1 MPKYVEGAELTQ
13 EGMHAIFARMG
24 HPEIKSGTIYNG
36 VPTVD
41 KEALDKQGFMPV
53 LTGVGPKRDSGHWIM
68 LIKGSGNQYH
78 LYDPMGKTSG
88 ESYQD
93 ILTTQLPEGSTLSVI
108 PNDPGLNRGL
118 CGYWVA
124 SVGLKARSELHK
136 DNPPNLE
143 TLGQITTDA
152 MKDELTD
159 NGYLKITGWLKAVA
173 DKFPAG
179 GPQPD
184 AKALRQATEKDLHI
198 DIPSVFPPVKD
209 TTSKETSVKLTGI
222 TSKSLPDMQGFSLY
236 TDPTVRQAIE
246 FANKNYLSQPYEKG
260 RMESEPSY
268 PGGIRVNR
276 GNHGLAH
283 TLRTMAYAEVIVEEA
298 RKAVLRGEKLRVF
311 PDGRTLADVTANDLK
326 KIMIAQ
332 SFFVAGRL
340 GEESDSENYKHY
352 HKLSREAFMK
362 FVTEN
367 KSTLI
372 PDVFKDDKE
381 VEHYANIVEDVKTVD
396 GKNMWG
402 ATPEHMLVNQCHMV
416 DLTRCKVPPEPALES
431 FYKILAEK
439 VGQKGAEAVFAIQRE
454 FFRATGE
461 MIQGNDPHSKEEYEI
476 PYSTDRYLM
485 ENDQPVRLPIP
496 KDSKAT
502 EGELKR
508 VDKNKYELK
517 PGQRF
522 MTVEDYYKLP
532 DVRRNYPGH
541 STTLENPYAKL
552 SVMEAQEALSSKN
565 RGLCE
570 TNVEHC
576 LKQLEKTHHKAKIDP
591 IKGAVQPSE
600 KITRREPN
608 VDEIAAAG
616 IIREILA
623 NPDSIQDDH
632 VLINGQKLE
641 EQFFRDLLAKCDM
654 AIVGSLL
661 NDKDI
666 SNIDKLM
673 EHEKN
678 TEFHETGE
686 EPVSRRAIGKEWSE
700 NYRVDEQNIRKTP
713 EHSIKM
719 ALIHMMQDGSWYYRR
734 LNAVAQG
741 RDTGSSFKEV
751 LISALMIPSTF
762 KALSDIQEPEFGKK
776 ISQTHPTKI
785 HKGLMNL
792 PPDITQNIL
801 NQSEAIIANT
811 TIGLFSDPSAKT
823 YQQIKINQFSH
834 LLARTCSSTTIDQN
848 AGTFFTN
855 GVDNE
860 NNIRL
865 DIEDPDGLLNAKR
878 VGGIGVGG
886 ENEYSVYLPDDVA
899 LIPIAVNKGNP
910 NVISLVA
917 VKSPDFIPRHESGY
931 AVEPFIK
938 MQKEKVTQALDAIEK
953 EKGTY
958 NIDEQLKNLRTEM
971 VRQAK
976 LPLREGIFDR
986 ISHRLSL
993 ETSDN
998 KISPERRDFL
1008 NQHVIPV
1015 LQECHIALRTNDM
1028 EMMQKAL
1035 AKFPTDKQWSA
1046 FKSGEAVRAKAQ
1058 IDVLKQ
1064 QIEKRIMLQSQI
1076 IPALTECSEALDK
1089 QNPTEALQ
1097 ALNKLPTEKE
1107 IAKAKGIGQELR
1119 GQITGVKQ
1127 ELTGNLE
1134 SLQRA
1139 TTTPVVQDAEKMRV
1153 RYEALVTD
1161 VTKRVTDFE
1170 KIKPTNLESY
1180 NKAIADL
1187 NNIQQELNLLRNEKI
1202 RMHTDKDKAVD
1213 FSDIEA
1219 LEKRLQDTQPKLYPT
1234 LVEEVTKGIKDLEKL
1249 PEKITFDDV
1258 KSITSKINGYLETL
1272 EFIRNERIKKHGD
1285 STELLD
1291 MSDLDKLKN
1300 QLQGVSQSLAQILLN
1315 GAKNSLDKIKDP
1327 ATLEKEAPYIKRC
1340 LDHFAELEKTLDS
1353 SVKAMK
1359 QKEDFNTYKNS
1370 LTDKQEKAYPEML
1383 QLQYKSEAL
1392 ITQLRNL
1399 CNIHHDNLAKTRE
1412 ELQQQLNKTGG
1423 ILDGFFS
1430 KTTTAISQ
1438 AETKKEKELAR
1449 FKTELNNDKSDINQ
1463 LIQFLAKKNP
1473 SELEENLGITKEN
1486 AEQLRGLL
1494 KQLDAKATPI
1504 DKLQENARLID
1515 EVSAKMG
1522 SKPVSPELVSA
1533 KKAREHYQFLLY
1545 GTTQKIGDLE
1555 KIKPLN
1561 PDSYKKAM
1569 SDLNNMQ
1576 EALKFLRSEKSR
1588 IHDDKEKAVEF
1599 SDIEALEKRVQNA
1612 QPKLLTALLE
1622 QTTRD
1627 ITALV
1632 KIPRKL
1638 TFEDIKS
1645 MTSKLNSYLET
1656 LEFIRNERIKN
1667 HGESLEPL
1675 NMSDLDGLK
1684 GQLQT
1689 FNQNLTDTILRS
1701 TKDALTRINDRANFE
1716 EGEPYVKA
1724 CLRFLTELEKTLDSS
1739 VKSMKQ
1745 KEDIS
1750 ACRNSLVDKQEKA
1763 NSGMLDL
1770 QSRSEALITQLRD
1783 ICKIH
1788 HGNLAEARR
1797 TKLHLLNNQEGG
1809 LLGGLWSVTN
1819 KLGVTTDTVGIER
1832 MQIKMK
1838 EQALARFKTEL
1849 NNDQY
1854 DTNQVIDFLAKKKP
1868 SELEEGLGISKENAE
1883 ELHGLLSKLTSK
1895 MTSKIEIEEN
1905 TRLIG
1910 EISTKIGTE
1919 PVKLESTHT
1928 VDEDEHDTYRR
1939 ESGYF

>member
-1 MPKYVEGAELTQ
+1 
-13 EGMHAIFARMG
+13 
-24 HPEIKSGTIYNG
+24 
-36 VPTVD
+36 
-41 KEALDKQGFMPV
+41 
-53 LTGVGPKRDSGHWIM
+53 
-68 LIKGSGNQYH
+68 
-78 LYDPMGKTSG
+78 
-88 ESYQD
+88 
-93 ILTTQLPEGSTLSVI
+93 
-108 PNDPGLNRGL
+108 
-118 CGYWVA
+118 
-124 SVGLKARSELHK
+124 
-136 DNPPNLE
+136 
-143 TLGQITTDA
+143 
-152 MKDELTD
+152 
-159 NGYLKITGWLKAVA
+159 
-173 DKFPAG
+173 
-179 GPQPD
+179 
-184 AKALRQATEKDLHI
+184 
-198 DIPSVFPPVKD
+198 
-209 TTSKETSVKLTGI
+209 
-222 TSKSLPDMQGFSLY
+222 
-236 TDPTVRQAIE
+236 
-246 FANKNYLSQPYEKG
+246 
-260 RMESEPSY
+260 
-268 PGGIRVNR
+268 
-276 GNHGLAH
+276 
-283 TLRTMAYAEVIVEEA
+283 
-298 RKAVLRGEKLRVF
+298 
-311 PDGRTLADVTANDLK
+311 
-326 KIMIAQ
+326 
-332 SFFVAGRL
+332 
-340 GEESDSENYKHY
+340 
-352 HKLSREAFMK
+352 
-362 FVTEN
+362 
-367 KSTLI
+367 
-372 PDVFKDDKE
+372 
-381 VEHYANIVEDVKTVD
+381 
-396 GKNMWG
+396 
-402 ATPEHMLVNQCHMV
+402 
-416 DLTRCKVPPEPALES
+416 
-431 FYKILAEK
+431 
-439 VGQKGAEAVFAIQRE
+439 
-454 FFRATGE
+454 
-461 MIQGNDPHSKEEYEI
+461 
-476 PYSTDRYLM
+476 
-485 ENDQPVRLPIP
+485 
-496 KDSKAT
+496 
-502 EGELKR
+502 
-508 VDKNKYELK
+508 
-517 PGQRF
+517 
-522 MTVEDYYKLP
+522 
-532 DVRRNYPGH
+532 
-541 STTLENPYAKL
+541 
-552 SVMEAQEALSSKN
+552 
-565 RGLCE
+565 
-570 TNVEHC
+570 
-576 LKQLEKTHHKAKIDP
+576 
-591 IKGAVQPSE
+591 
-600 KITRREPN
+600 
-608 VDEIAAAG
+608 
-616 IIREILA
+616 
-623 NPDSIQDDH
+623 
-632 VLINGQKLE
+632 
-641 EQFFRDLLAKCDM
+641 
-654 AIVGSLL
+654 
-661 NDKDI
+661 
-666 SNIDKLM
+666 
-673 EHEKN
+673 
-678 TEFHETGE
+678 
-686 EPVSRRAIGKEWSE
+686 
-700 NYRVDEQNIRKTP
+700 
-713 EHSIKM
+713 
-719 ALIHMMQDGSWYYRR
+719 
-734 LNAVAQG
+734 
-741 RDTGSSFKEV
+741 
-751 LISALMIPSTF
+751 
-762 KALSDIQEPEFGKK
+762 
-776 ISQTHPTKI
+776 
-785 HKGLMNL
+785 
-792 PPDITQNIL
+792 
-801 NQSEAIIANT
+801 
-811 TIGLFSDPSAKT
+811 
-823 YQQIKINQFSH
+823 
-834 LLARTCSSTTIDQN
+834 
-848 AGTFFTN
+848 
-855 GVDNE
+855 
-860 NNIRL
+860 
-865 DIEDPDGLLNAKR
+865 
-878 VGGIGVGG
+878 
-886 ENEYSVYLPDDVA
+886 
-899 LIPIAVNKGNP
+899 
-910 NVISLVA
+910 
-917 VKSPDFIPRHESGY
+917 
-931 AVEPFIK
+931 
-938 MQKEKVTQALDAIEK
+938 
-953 EKGTY
+953 
-958 NIDEQLKNLRTEM
+958 
-971 VRQAK
+971 
-976 LPLREGIFDR
+976 
-986 ISHRLSL
+986 
-993 ETSDN
+993 
-998 KISPERRDFL
+998 
-1008 NQHVIPV
+1008 
-1015 LQECHIALRTNDM
+1015 
-1028 EMMQKAL
+1028 
-1035 AKFPTDKQWSA
+1035 
-1046 FKSGEAVRAKAQ
+1046 
-1058 IDVLKQ
+1058 
-1064 QIEKRIMLQSQI
+1064 
-1076 IPALTECSEALDK
+1076 
-1089 QNPTEALQ
+1089 
-1097 ALNKLPTEKE
+1097 
-1107 IAKAKGIGQELR
+1107 
-1119 GQITGVKQ
+1119 
-1127 ELTGNLE
+1127 
-1134 SLQRA
+1134 
-1139 TTTPVVQDAEKMRV
+1139 
-1153 RYEALVTD
+1153 
-1161 VTKRVTDFE
+1161 
-1170 KIKPTNLESY
+1170 NLESY

>member
-1 MPKYVEGAELTQ
+1 
-13 EGMHAIFARMG
+13 
-24 HPEIKSGTIYNG
+24 
-36 VPTVD
+36 
-41 KEALDKQGFMPV
+41 
-53 LTGVGPKRDSGHWIM
+53 
-68 LIKGSGNQYH
+68 
-78 LYDPMGKTSG
+78 
-88 ESYQD
+88 
-93 ILTTQLPEGSTLSVI
+93 
-108 PNDPGLNRGL
+108 
-118 CGYWVA
+118 
-124 SVGLKARSELHK
+124 
-136 DNPPNLE
+136 
-143 TLGQITTDA
+143 
-152 MKDELTD
+152 
-159 NGYLKITGWLKAVA
+159 
-173 DKFPAG
+173 
-179 GPQPD
+179 
-184 AKALRQATEKDLHI
+184 
-198 DIPSVFPPVKD
+198 
-209 TTSKETSVKLTGI
+209 
-222 TSKSLPDMQGFSLY
+222 
-236 TDPTVRQAIE
+236 
-246 FANKNYLSQPYEKG
+246 
-260 RMESEPSY
+260 
-268 PGGIRVNR
+268 
-276 GNHGLAH
+276 
-283 TLRTMAYAEVIVEEA
+283 
-298 RKAVLRGEKLRVF
+298 
-311 PDGRTLADVTANDLK
+311 
-326 KIMIAQ
+326 
-332 SFFVAGRL
+332 
-340 GEESDSENYKHY
+340 
-352 HKLSREAFMK
+352 
-362 FVTEN
+362 
-367 KSTLI
+367 
-372 PDVFKDDKE
+372 
-381 VEHYANIVEDVKTVD
+381 
-396 GKNMWG
+396 
-402 ATPEHMLVNQCHMV
+402 
-416 DLTRCKVPPEPALES
+416 
-431 FYKILAEK
+431 
-439 VGQKGAEAVFAIQRE
+439 
-454 FFRATGE
+454 
-461 MIQGNDPHSKEEYEI
+461 
-476 PYSTDRYLM
+476 
-485 ENDQPVRLPIP
+485 
-496 KDSKAT
+496 
-502 EGELKR
+502 
-508 VDKNKYELK
+508 
-517 PGQRF
+517 
-522 MTVEDYYKLP
+522 
-532 DVRRNYPGH
+532 
-541 STTLENPYAKL
+541 
-552 SVMEAQEALSSKN
+552 
-565 RGLCE
+565 
-570 TNVEHC
+570 
-576 LKQLEKTHHKAKIDP
+576 
-591 IKGAVQPSE
+591 
-600 KITRREPN
+600 
-608 VDEIAAAG
+608 
-616 IIREILA
+616 
-623 NPDSIQDDH
+623 
-632 VLINGQKLE
+632 
-641 EQFFRDLLAKCDM
+641 
-654 AIVGSLL
+654 
-661 NDKDI
+661 
-666 SNIDKLM
+666 
-673 EHEKN
+673 
-678 TEFHETGE
+678 
-686 EPVSRRAIGKEWSE
+686 
-700 NYRVDEQNIRKTP
+700 
-713 EHSIKM
+713 
-719 ALIHMMQDGSWYYRR
+719 
-734 LNAVAQG
+734 
-741 RDTGSSFKEV
+741 
-751 LISALMIPSTF
+751 
-762 KALSDIQEPEFGKK
+762 
-776 ISQTHPTKI
+776 
-785 HKGLMNL
+785 
-792 PPDITQNIL
+792 
-801 NQSEAIIANT
+801 
-811 TIGLFSDPSAKT
+811 
-823 YQQIKINQFSH
+823 
-834 LLARTCSSTTIDQN
+834 
-848 AGTFFTN
+848 
-855 GVDNE
+855 
-860 NNIRL
+860 
-865 DIEDPDGLLNAKR
+865 
-878 VGGIGVGG
+878 
-886 ENEYSVYLPDDVA
+886 
-899 LIPIAVNKGNP
+899 
-910 NVISLVA
+910 
-917 VKSPDFIPRHESGY
+917 
-931 AVEPFIK
+931 
-938 MQKEKVTQALDAIEK
+938 
-953 EKGTY
+953 
-958 NIDEQLKNLRTEM
+958 
-971 VRQAK
+971 
-976 LPLREGIFDR
+976 
-986 ISHRLSL
+986 
-993 ETSDN
+993 
-998 KISPERRDFL
+998 
-1008 NQHVIPV
+1008 
-1015 LQECHIALRTNDM
+1015 
-1028 EMMQKAL
+1028 
-1035 AKFPTDKQWSA
+1035 
-1046 FKSGEAVRAKAQ
+1046 
-1058 IDVLKQ
+1058 
-1064 QIEKRIMLQSQI
+1064 
-1076 IPALTECSEALDK
+1076 
-1089 QNPTEALQ
+1089 
-1097 ALNKLPTEKE
+1097 
-1107 IAKAKGIGQELR
+1107 
-1119 GQITGVKQ
+1119 
-1127 ELTGNLE
+1127 
-1134 SLQRA
+1134 
-1139 TTTPVVQDAEKMRV
+1139 
-1153 RYEALVTD
+1153 
-1161 VTKRVTDFE
+1161 
-1170 KIKPTNLESY
+1170 
-1180 NKAIADL
+1180 
-1187 NNIQQELNLLRNEKI
+1187 
-1202 RMHTDKDKAVD
+1202 DKDKAVD

>member
-1 MPKYVEGAELTQ
+1 
-13 EGMHAIFARMG
+13 
-24 HPEIKSGTIYNG
+24 
-36 VPTVD
+36 
-41 KEALDKQGFMPV
+41 
-53 LTGVGPKRDSGHWIM
+53 
-68 LIKGSGNQYH
+68 
-78 LYDPMGKTSG
+78 
-88 ESYQD
+88 
-93 ILTTQLPEGSTLSVI
+93 
-108 PNDPGLNRGL
+108 
-118 CGYWVA
+118 
-124 SVGLKARSELHK
+124 
-136 DNPPNLE
+136 
-143 TLGQITTDA
+143 
-152 MKDELTD
+152 
-159 NGYLKITGWLKAVA
+159 
-173 DKFPAG
+173 
-179 GPQPD
+179 
-184 AKALRQATEKDLHI
+184 
-198 DIPSVFPPVKD
+198 
-209 TTSKETSVKLTGI
+209 
-222 TSKSLPDMQGFSLY
+222 
-236 TDPTVRQAIE
+236 
-246 FANKNYLSQPYEKG
+246 
-260 RMESEPSY
+260 
-268 PGGIRVNR
+268 
-276 GNHGLAH
+276 
-283 TLRTMAYAEVIVEEA
+283 
-298 RKAVLRGEKLRVF
+298 
-311 PDGRTLADVTANDLK
+311 
-326 KIMIAQ
+326 
-332 SFFVAGRL
+332 
-340 GEESDSENYKHY
+340 
-352 HKLSREAFMK
+352 
-362 FVTEN
+362 
-367 KSTLI
+367 
-372 PDVFKDDKE
+372 
-381 VEHYANIVEDVKTVD
+381 
-396 GKNMWG
+396 
-402 ATPEHMLVNQCHMV
+402 
-416 DLTRCKVPPEPALES
+416 
-431 FYKILAEK
+431 
-439 VGQKGAEAVFAIQRE
+439 
-454 FFRATGE
+454 
-461 MIQGNDPHSKEEYEI
+461 
-476 PYSTDRYLM
+476 
-485 ENDQPVRLPIP
+485 
-496 KDSKAT
+496 
-502 EGELKR
+502 
-508 VDKNKYELK
+508 
-517 PGQRF
+517 
-522 MTVEDYYKLP
+522 
-532 DVRRNYPGH
+532 
-541 STTLENPYAKL
+541 
-552 SVMEAQEALSSKN
+552 
-565 RGLCE
+565 
-570 TNVEHC
+570 
-576 LKQLEKTHHKAKIDP
+576 
-591 IKGAVQPSE
+591 
-600 KITRREPN
+600 
-608 VDEIAAAG
+608 
-616 IIREILA
+616 
-623 NPDSIQDDH
+623 
-632 VLINGQKLE
+632 
-641 EQFFRDLLAKCDM
+641 
-654 AIVGSLL
+654 
-661 NDKDI
+661 
-666 SNIDKLM
+666 
-673 EHEKN
+673 
-678 TEFHETGE
+678 
-686 EPVSRRAIGKEWSE
+686 
-700 NYRVDEQNIRKTP
+700 
-713 EHSIKM
+713 
-719 ALIHMMQDGSWYYRR
+719 
-734 LNAVAQG
+734 
-741 RDTGSSFKEV
+741 
-751 LISALMIPSTF
+751 
-762 KALSDIQEPEFGKK
+762 
-776 ISQTHPTKI
+776 
-785 HKGLMNL
+785 
-792 PPDITQNIL
+792 
-801 NQSEAIIANT
+801 
-811 TIGLFSDPSAKT
+811 
-823 YQQIKINQFSH
+823 
-834 LLARTCSSTTIDQN
+834 
-848 AGTFFTN
+848 
-855 GVDNE
+855 
-860 NNIRL
+860 
-865 DIEDPDGLLNAKR
+865 
-878 VGGIGVGG
+878 
-886 ENEYSVYLPDDVA
+886 
-899 LIPIAVNKGNP
+899 
-910 NVISLVA
+910 
-917 VKSPDFIPRHESGY
+917 
-931 AVEPFIK
+931 
-938 MQKEKVTQALDAIEK
+938 
-953 EKGTY
+953 
-958 NIDEQLKNLRTEM
+958 
-971 VRQAK
+971 
-976 LPLREGIFDR
+976 
-986 ISHRLSL
+986 
-993 ETSDN
+993 
-998 KISPERRDFL
+998 
-1008 NQHVIPV
+1008 
-1015 LQECHIALRTNDM
+1015 
-1028 EMMQKAL
+1028 
-1035 AKFPTDKQWSA
+1035 
-1046 FKSGEAVRAKAQ
+1046 
-1058 IDVLKQ
+1058 
-1064 QIEKRIMLQSQI
+1064 
-1076 IPALTECSEALDK
+1076 
-1089 QNPTEALQ
+1089 
-1097 ALNKLPTEKE
+1097 
-1107 IAKAKGIGQELR
+1107 
-1119 GQITGVKQ
+1119 
-1127 ELTGNLE
+1127 
-1134 SLQRA
+1134 
-1139 TTTPVVQDAEKMRV
+1139 
-1153 RYEALVTD
+1153 
-1161 VTKRVTDFE
+1161 
-1170 KIKPTNLESY
+1170 
-1180 NKAIADL
+1180 
-1187 NNIQQELNLLRNEKI
+1187 
-1202 RMHTDKDKAVD
+1202 
-1213 FSDIEA
+1213 
-1219 LEKRLQDTQPKLYPT
+1219 LYPT

>member
-1 MPKYVEGAELTQ
+1 
-13 EGMHAIFARMG
+13 
-24 HPEIKSGTIYNG
+24 
-36 VPTVD
+36 
-41 KEALDKQGFMPV
+41 
-53 LTGVGPKRDSGHWIM
+53 
-68 LIKGSGNQYH
+68 
-78 LYDPMGKTSG
+78 
-88 ESYQD
+88 
-93 ILTTQLPEGSTLSVI
+93 
-108 PNDPGLNRGL
+108 
-118 CGYWVA
+118 
-124 SVGLKARSELHK
+124 
-136 DNPPNLE
+136 
-143 TLGQITTDA
+143 
-152 MKDELTD
+152 
-159 NGYLKITGWLKAVA
+159 
-173 DKFPAG
+173 
-179 GPQPD
+179 
-184 AKALRQATEKDLHI
+184 
-198 DIPSVFPPVKD
+198 
-209 TTSKETSVKLTGI
+209 
-222 TSKSLPDMQGFSLY
+222 
-236 TDPTVRQAIE
+236 
-246 FANKNYLSQPYEKG
+246 
-260 RMESEPSY
+260 
-268 PGGIRVNR
+268 
-276 GNHGLAH
+276 
-283 TLRTMAYAEVIVEEA
+283 
-298 RKAVLRGEKLRVF
+298 
-311 PDGRTLADVTANDLK
+311 
-326 KIMIAQ
+326 
-332 SFFVAGRL
+332 
-340 GEESDSENYKHY
+340 
-352 HKLSREAFMK
+352 
-362 FVTEN
+362 
-367 KSTLI
+367 
-372 PDVFKDDKE
+372 
-381 VEHYANIVEDVKTVD
+381 
-396 GKNMWG
+396 
-402 ATPEHMLVNQCHMV
+402 
-416 DLTRCKVPPEPALES
+416 
-431 FYKILAEK
+431 
-439 VGQKGAEAVFAIQRE
+439 
-454 FFRATGE
+454 
-461 MIQGNDPHSKEEYEI
+461 
-476 PYSTDRYLM
+476 
-485 ENDQPVRLPIP
+485 
-496 KDSKAT
+496 
-502 EGELKR
+502 
-508 VDKNKYELK
+508 
-517 PGQRF
+517 
-522 MTVEDYYKLP
+522 
-532 DVRRNYPGH
+532 
-541 STTLENPYAKL
+541 
-552 SVMEAQEALSSKN
+552 
-565 RGLCE
+565 
-570 TNVEHC
+570 
-576 LKQLEKTHHKAKIDP
+576 
-591 IKGAVQPSE
+591 
-600 KITRREPN
+600 
-608 VDEIAAAG
+608 
-616 IIREILA
+616 
-623 NPDSIQDDH
+623 
-632 VLINGQKLE
+632 
-641 EQFFRDLLAKCDM
+641 
-654 AIVGSLL
+654 
-661 NDKDI
+661 
-666 SNIDKLM
+666 
-673 EHEKN
+673 
-678 TEFHETGE
+678 
-686 EPVSRRAIGKEWSE
+686 
-700 NYRVDEQNIRKTP
+700 
-713 EHSIKM
+713 
-719 ALIHMMQDGSWYYRR
+719 
-734 LNAVAQG
+734 
-741 RDTGSSFKEV
+741 
-751 LISALMIPSTF
+751 
-762 KALSDIQEPEFGKK
+762 
-776 ISQTHPTKI
+776 
-785 HKGLMNL
+785 
-792 PPDITQNIL
+792 
-801 NQSEAIIANT
+801 
-811 TIGLFSDPSAKT
+811 
-823 YQQIKINQFSH
+823 
-834 LLARTCSSTTIDQN
+834 
-848 AGTFFTN
+848 
-855 GVDNE
+855 
-860 NNIRL
+860 
-865 DIEDPDGLLNAKR
+865 
-878 VGGIGVGG
+878 
-886 ENEYSVYLPDDVA
+886 
-899 LIPIAVNKGNP
+899 
-910 NVISLVA
+910 
-917 VKSPDFIPRHESGY
+917 
-931 AVEPFIK
+931 
-938 MQKEKVTQALDAIEK
+938 
-953 EKGTY
+953 
-958 NIDEQLKNLRTEM
+958 
-971 VRQAK
+971 
-976 LPLREGIFDR
+976 
-986 ISHRLSL
+986 
-993 ETSDN
+993 
-998 KISPERRDFL
+998 
-1008 NQHVIPV
+1008 
-1015 LQECHIALRTNDM
+1015 
-1028 EMMQKAL
+1028 
-1035 AKFPTDKQWSA
+1035 
-1046 FKSGEAVRAKAQ
+1046 
-1058 IDVLKQ
+1058 
-1064 QIEKRIMLQSQI
+1064 
-1076 IPALTECSEALDK
+1076 
-1089 QNPTEALQ
+1089 
-1097 ALNKLPTEKE
+1097 
-1107 IAKAKGIGQELR
+1107 
-1119 GQITGVKQ
+1119 
-1127 ELTGNLE
+1127 
-1134 SLQRA
+1134 
-1139 TTTPVVQDAEKMRV
+1139 
-1153 RYEALVTD
+1153 
-1161 VTKRVTDFE
+1161 
-1170 KIKPTNLESY
+1170 SY

-1187 NNIQQELNLLRNEKI
+1187 NNMQQELNLLRNEKI
-1202 RMHTDKDKAVD
+1202 RMHTDKEKAVD

-1234 LVEEVTKGIKDLEKL
+1234 LVEEATKGIKDLEKL
-1249 PEKITFDDV
+1249 PKSISFDDV

-1370 LTDKQEKAYPEML
+1370 LTDKQEKDYPEML

-1473 SELEENLGITKEN
+1473 SELEESLGITKEN

-1555 KIKPLN
+1555 KVKPLN
-1561 PDSYKKAM
+1561 PDRYKKAM

-1599 SDIEALEKRVQNA
+1599 SDIEVLEKRVQNA

-1667 HGESLEPL
+1667 HGASPEPL
-1675 NMSDLDGLK
+1675 DMSDLDGLK

-1716 EGEPYVKA
+1716 EGGPYVKA
-1724 CLRFLTELEKTLDSS
+1724 CLGLLTELEKTLDSS

-1928 VDEDEHDTYRR
+1928 VDEDERDTYRR

>member
-1 MPKYVEGAELTQ
+1 
-13 EGMHAIFARMG
+13 
-24 HPEIKSGTIYNG
+24 
-36 VPTVD
+36 
-41 KEALDKQGFMPV
+41 
-53 LTGVGPKRDSGHWIM
+53 
-68 LIKGSGNQYH
+68 
-78 LYDPMGKTSG
+78 MGKTSG

-108 PNDPGLNRGL
+108 PNDPGLNRRL

-124 SVGLKARSELHK
+124 SVGLKARSELNK

-179 GPQPD
+179 DPQPD

-209 TTSKETSVKLTGI
+209 TTSKETSVKPTGI

-502 EGELKR
+502 EGELKQ

-541 STTLENPYAKL
+541 SSTLENPYAKL

-700 NYRVDEQNIRKTP
+700 NYRVDEKNIRKTP

-834 LLARTCSSTTIDQN
+834 LLARTCSSTTIDEN

-931 AVEPFIK
+931 AVEPFMK

-953 EKGTY
+953 DKGTY

-976 LPLREGIFDR
+976 LPLREGVFDR
-986 ISHRLSL
+986 LSHRLSL

-1035 AKFPTDKQWSA
+1035 AKFPIDKQWST

-1076 IPALTECSEALDK
+1076 IPALKECSEALDK

-1107 IAKAKGIGQELR
+1107 IAKVKGIGQELR

-1170 KIKPTNLESY
+1170 KIKPTNLDSY

-1187 NNIQQELNLLRNEKI
+1187 NNMQQELNLLRNEKI
-1202 RMHTDKDKAVD
+1202 RMHTDKEKAVD
-1213 FSDIEA
+1213 FSDI
-1219 LEKRLQDTQPKLYPT
+1219 
-1234 LVEEVTKGIKDLEKL
+1234 
-1249 PEKITFDDV
+1249 
-1258 KSITSKINGYLETL
+1258 
-1272 EFIRNERIKKHGD
+1272 
-1285 STELLD
+1285 
-1291 MSDLDKLKN
+1291 
-1300 QLQGVSQSLAQILLN
+1300 
-1315 GAKNSLDKIKDP
+1315 
-1327 ATLEKEAPYIKRC
+1327 
-1340 LDHFAELEKTLDS
+1340 
-1353 SVKAMK
+1353 
-1359 QKEDFNTYKNS
+1359 
-1370 LTDKQEKAYPEML
+1370 
-1383 QLQYKSEAL
+1383 
-1392 ITQLRNL
+1392 
-1399 CNIHHDNLAKTRE
+1399 
-1412 ELQQQLNKTGG
+1412 
-1423 ILDGFFS
+1423 
-1430 KTTTAISQ
+1430 
-1438 AETKKEKELAR
+1438 
-1449 FKTELNNDKSDINQ
+1449 
-1463 LIQFLAKKNP
+1463 
-1473 SELEENLGITKEN
+1473 
-1486 AEQLRGLL
+1486 
-1494 KQLDAKATPI
+1494 
-1504 DKLQENARLID
+1504 
-1515 EVSAKMG
+1515 
-1522 SKPVSPELVSA
+1522 
-1533 KKAREHYQFLLY
+1533 
-1545 GTTQKIGDLE
+1545 
-1555 KIKPLN
+1555 
-1561 PDSYKKAM
+1561 
-1569 SDLNNMQ
+1569 
-1576 EALKFLRSEKSR
+1576 
-1588 IHDDKEKAVEF
+1588 
-1599 SDIEALEKRVQNA
+1599 
-1612 QPKLLTALLE
+1612 
-1622 QTTRD
+1622 
-1627 ITALV
+1627 
-1632 KIPRKL
+1632 
-1638 TFEDIKS
+1638 
-1645 MTSKLNSYLET
+1645 
-1656 LEFIRNERIKN
+1656 
-1667 HGESLEPL
+1667 
-1675 NMSDLDGLK
+1675 
-1684 GQLQT
+1684 
-1689 FNQNLTDTILRS
+1689 
-1701 TKDALTRINDRANFE
+1701 
-1716 EGEPYVKA
+1716 
-1724 CLRFLTELEKTLDSS
+1724 
-1739 VKSMKQ
+1739 
-1745 KEDIS
+1745 
-1750 ACRNSLVDKQEKA
+1750 
-1763 NSGMLDL
+1763 
-1770 QSRSEALITQLRD
+1770 
-1783 ICKIH
+1783 
-1788 HGNLAEARR
+1788 
-1797 TKLHLLNNQEGG
+1797 
-1809 LLGGLWSVTN
+1809 
-1819 KLGVTTDTVGIER
+1819 
-1832 MQIKMK
+1832 
-1838 EQALARFKTEL
+1838 
-1849 NNDQY
+1849 
-1854 DTNQVIDFLAKKKP
+1854 
-1868 SELEEGLGISKENAE
+1868 
-1883 ELHGLLSKLTSK
+1883 
-1895 MTSKIEIEEN
+1895 
-1905 TRLIG
+1905 
-1910 EISTKIGTE
+1910 
-1919 PVKLESTHT
+1919 
-1928 VDEDEHDTYRR
+1928 
-1939 ESGYF
+1939 

>member
-1 MPKYVEGAELTQ
+1 MPKYVEGVELTQ

-124 SVGLKARSELHK
+124 SVGLKARAELNK

-159 NGYLKITGWLKAVA
+159 NGYPKITGWLKAVA
-173 DKFPAG
+173 DKFPEG
-179 GPQPD
+179 DPQPD
-184 AKALRQATEKDLHI
+184 AKALREATEKNLN
-198 DIPSVFPPVKD
+198 IPSSVPPVKD
-209 TTSKETSVKLTGI
+209 TSPKEIPVKSNAPQQPSV
-222 TSKSLPDMQGFSLY
+222 PVWNGFSLF
-236 TDPTVRQAIE
+236 TDDTVRTA
-246 FANKNYLSQPYEKG
+246 AKYAYDNYLGKPYTGTVEAT
-260 RMESEPSY
+260 PANI
-268 PGGIRVNR
+268 GGQMVYRQV
-276 GNHGLAH
+276 HGLAH

-298 RKAVLRGEKLRVF
+298 RKAKLRGETLGKF
-311 PDGRTLADVTANDLK
+311 KDGRTIADVTPEELK

-332 SFFVAGRL
+332 AFFVTGRDD
-340 GEESDSENYKHY
+340 EESAKNYAKYHEQSRDAFLKYVKEN
-352 HKLSREAFMK
+352 E
-362 FVTEN
+362 
-367 KSTLI
+367 STLI
-372 PDVFKDDKE
+372 PDVFKDQEEVNFYARVIEDKN
-381 VEHYANIVEDVKTVD
+381 HDWD
-396 GKNMWG
+396 S
-402 ATPEHMLVNQCHMV
+402 TPAHVLINQGHMV
-416 DLTRCKVPPEPALES
+416 DLVRVKQPPES
-431 FYKILAEK
+431 FLQRYFSSMQRWIGTQAT
-439 VGQKGAEAVFAIQRE
+439 EAVFGIQRQFFHATYEAVTGFDSDNKEPHLVVSGLGRYVIGEDGQPIREAPKKGQKEGDLKVFSQTHQLKENERFMRVDE
-454 FFRATGE
+454 FLKLPEIQSTFPGSGKHLEGGMPGMNYMDYWNRLNSRERA
-461 MIQGNDPHSKEEYEI
+461 
-476 PYSTDRYLM
+476 RC
-485 ENDQPVRLPIP
+485 END
-496 KDSKAT
+496 
-502 EGELKR
+502 
-508 VDKNKYELK
+508 VD
-517 PGQRF
+517 F
-522 MTVEDYYKLP
+522 
-532 DVRRNYPGH
+532 
-541 STTLENPYAKL
+541 
-552 SVMEAQEALSSKN
+552 
-565 RGLCE
+565 
-570 TNVEHC
+570 C
-576 LKQLEKTHHKAKIDP
+576 LKQLQTAHDKAKIDP
-591 IKGAVQPSE
+591 LKEAFQSSKEKG
-600 KITRREPN
+600 RRQPN
-608 VDEIAAAG
+608 VDEIAAAR
-616 IIREILA
+616 IIQQIMS
-623 NPDSIQDDH
+623 NPDCIHDDH

-641 EQFFRDLLAKCDM
+641 EKFFRDLLAKCDM
-654 AIVGSLL
+654 AVVGSLL
-661 NDKDI
+661 NDTDI
-666 SNIDKLM
+666 KNIDALM
-673 EHEKN
+673 RHEKD
-678 TEFHETGE
+678 TEFHSTDPQAV
-686 EPVSRRAIGKEWSE
+686 PVKIGDTWENKIRTKGGDVTQMKHDLIFLMQNDAWYFSRVNAIA
-700 NYRVDEQNIRKTP
+700 QN
-713 EHSIKM
+713 
-719 ALIHMMQDGSWYYRR
+719 
-734 LNAVAQG
+734 
-741 RDTGSSFKEV
+741 RDKGSSFKEV
-751 LISALMIPSTF
+751 LFTSLMTPLTNKSLMDTSHVP
-762 KALSDIQEPEFGKK
+762 APKK
-776 ISQTHPTKI
+776 LYR
-785 HKGLMNL
+785 GLNL
-792 PPDITQNIL
+792 PEEFKNKLI
-801 NQSEAIIANT
+801 NQANAMISNT
-811 TIGLFSDPSAKT
+811 TDRLFTDHSPEAFKE
-823 YQQIKINQFSH
+823 IKLNDFSQMSG
-834 LLARTCSSTTIDQN
+834 RTNASTT
-848 AGTFFTN
+848 TN
-855 GVDNE
+855 YELTKAWDSNVVFQM
-860 NNIRL
+860 L
-865 DIEDPDGLLNAKR
+865 DPDGLLNPKQ
-878 VGGIGVGG
+878 VGSHMTGS
-886 ENEYSVYLPDDVA
+886 EDEFSVYLPEDVA
-899 LIPIAVNKGNP
+899 LIPVKVTFDGKTTKGEDRC
-910 NVISLVA
+910 VFTLVA

-931 AVEPFIK
+931 AVEPFMK

-953 EKGTY
+953 DKGTY

-1015 LQECHIALRTNDM
+1015 LQECHIALRTNNM

-1064 QIEKRIMLQSQI
+1064 QIEKRIMLESQI

-1097 ALNKLPTEKE
+1097 ALNKLPSEKE
-1107 IAKAKGIGQELR
+1107 IGKAKGIGQELK

-1170 KIKPTNLESY
+1170 KIKPATLESY
-1180 NKAIADL
+1180 NKAITDL

-1202 RMHTDKDKAVD
+1202 RMHTDKEKAVN

-1219 LEKRLQDTQPKLYPT
+1219 LEKRLQDAQPKLYPT
-1234 LVEEVTKGIKDLEKL
+1234 LVEEATKGIKDLEKL

-1258 KSITSKINGYLETL
+1258 KSITSKINGFLETL
-1272 EFIRNERIKKHGD
+1272 EFIRNERIKKHGE
-1285 STELLD
+1285 STETLD

-1300 QLQGVSQSLAQILLN
+1300 QLQTVSQSLAQILLN
-1315 GAKNSLDKIKDP
+1315 GAKSSLDKIKDP

-1473 SELEENLGITKEN
+1473 SELEESLGITKEN
-1486 AEQLRGLL
+1486 AEQLHGLL

-1515 EVSAKMG
+1515 EVSTKMG

-1545 GTTQKIGDLE
+1545 GTTQKVGDLE

-1667 HGESLEPL
+1667 HGESPEHLD
-1675 NMSDLDGLK
+1675 MSDLDGLK

-1689 FNQNLTDTILRS
+1689 FNQTLTDTILRS
-1701 TKDALTRINDRANFE
+1701 TKDALSRINDRANFE

-1724 CLRFLTELEKTLDSS
+1724 CLGLLTELEKTLDSS

-1770 QSRSEALITQLRD
+1770 QSRSAELITQLRD

-1928 VDEDEHDTYRR
+1928 VDEDERDTYR
-1939 ESGYF
+1939 YF

>member
-1 MPKYVEGAELTQ
+1 
-13 EGMHAIFARMG
+13 
-24 HPEIKSGTIYNG
+24 
-36 VPTVD
+36 
-41 KEALDKQGFMPV
+41 
-53 LTGVGPKRDSGHWIM
+53 
-68 LIKGSGNQYH
+68 
-78 LYDPMGKTSG
+78 
-88 ESYQD
+88 
-93 ILTTQLPEGSTLSVI
+93 
-108 PNDPGLNRGL
+108 
-118 CGYWVA
+118 
-124 SVGLKARSELHK
+124 
-136 DNPPNLE
+136 
-143 TLGQITTDA
+143 
-152 MKDELTD
+152 
-159 NGYLKITGWLKAVA
+159 
-173 DKFPAG
+173 
-179 GPQPD
+179 
-184 AKALRQATEKDLHI
+184 
-198 DIPSVFPPVKD
+198 
-209 TTSKETSVKLTGI
+209 
-222 TSKSLPDMQGFSLY
+222 
-236 TDPTVRQAIE
+236 
-246 FANKNYLSQPYEKG
+246 
-260 RMESEPSY
+260 
-268 PGGIRVNR
+268 
-276 GNHGLAH
+276 
-283 TLRTMAYAEVIVEEA
+283 
-298 RKAVLRGEKLRVF
+298 
-311 PDGRTLADVTANDLK
+311 
-326 KIMIAQ
+326 
-332 SFFVAGRL
+332 
-340 GEESDSENYKHY
+340 
-352 HKLSREAFMK
+352 
-362 FVTEN
+362 
-367 KSTLI
+367 
-372 PDVFKDDKE
+372 
-381 VEHYANIVEDVKTVD
+381 
-396 GKNMWG
+396 
-402 ATPEHMLVNQCHMV
+402 
-416 DLTRCKVPPEPALES
+416 
-431 FYKILAEK
+431 
-439 VGQKGAEAVFAIQRE
+439 
-454 FFRATGE
+454 
-461 MIQGNDPHSKEEYEI
+461 
-476 PYSTDRYLM
+476 
-485 ENDQPVRLPIP
+485 
-496 KDSKAT
+496 
-502 EGELKR
+502 
-508 VDKNKYELK
+508 
-517 PGQRF
+517 
-522 MTVEDYYKLP
+522 
-532 DVRRNYPGH
+532 
-541 STTLENPYAKL
+541 
-552 SVMEAQEALSSKN
+552 
-565 RGLCE
+565 
-570 TNVEHC
+570 
-576 LKQLEKTHHKAKIDP
+576 
-591 IKGAVQPSE
+591 
-600 KITRREPN
+600 
-608 VDEIAAAG
+608 
-616 IIREILA
+616 
-623 NPDSIQDDH
+623 
-632 VLINGQKLE
+632 
-641 EQFFRDLLAKCDM
+641 
-654 AIVGSLL
+654 
-661 NDKDI
+661 
-666 SNIDKLM
+666 
-673 EHEKN
+673 
-678 TEFHETGE
+678 
-686 EPVSRRAIGKEWSE
+686 
-700 NYRVDEQNIRKTP
+700 
-713 EHSIKM
+713 
-719 ALIHMMQDGSWYYRR
+719 
-734 LNAVAQG
+734 
-741 RDTGSSFKEV
+741 
-751 LISALMIPSTF
+751 
-762 KALSDIQEPEFGKK
+762 
-776 ISQTHPTKI
+776 
-785 HKGLMNL
+785 
-792 PPDITQNIL
+792 
-801 NQSEAIIANT
+801 
-811 TIGLFSDPSAKT
+811 
-823 YQQIKINQFSH
+823 
-834 LLARTCSSTTIDQN
+834 
-848 AGTFFTN
+848 
-855 GVDNE
+855 
-860 NNIRL
+860 
-865 DIEDPDGLLNAKR
+865 
-878 VGGIGVGG
+878 
-886 ENEYSVYLPDDVA
+886 
-899 LIPIAVNKGNP
+899 
-910 NVISLVA
+910 
-917 VKSPDFIPRHESGY
+917 
-931 AVEPFIK
+931 
-938 MQKEKVTQALDAIEK
+938 
-953 EKGTY
+953 
-958 NIDEQLKNLRTEM
+958 
-971 VRQAK
+971 
-976 LPLREGIFDR
+976 
-986 ISHRLSL
+986 
-993 ETSDN
+993 
-998 KISPERRDFL
+998 
-1008 NQHVIPV
+1008 
-1015 LQECHIALRTNDM
+1015 
-1028 EMMQKAL
+1028 
-1035 AKFPTDKQWSA
+1035 
-1046 FKSGEAVRAKAQ
+1046 
-1058 IDVLKQ
+1058 
-1064 QIEKRIMLQSQI
+1064 
-1076 IPALTECSEALDK
+1076 
-1089 QNPTEALQ
+1089 
-1097 ALNKLPTEKE
+1097 
-1107 IAKAKGIGQELR
+1107 
-1119 GQITGVKQ
+1119 
-1127 ELTGNLE
+1127 LTGNLE